1 MFRELKRRVS
11 DMPEE
16 LKSRV
21 SGVPDRRSAL
31 VPAALIMTLSSLGAI
46 LHSSA
51 HVYLIEQAICRD
63 YYASLE
69 NIGMGG
75 GSLIDE
81 TICKIPNIQSKVA
94 STYGIYKMLT
104 YVPALFLAGP
114 YGKIGRVIGKKPV
127 LILNMGSLGF
137 SGIFFAAVCYYHQ
150 VFDVRWIYTTPL
162 FDVLGGGWIIRSSF
176 TYAYVSESVDQDEL
190 SHVFYKLSASQML
203 ISFVGL
209 WLSSFLLRQNVWL
222 QIFVGFVT
230 LIIAIPVCFM
240 FPNSGK
246 ASTQPET
253 KSNFSSSEFQ
263 QSTETSS
270 LISPAGTPLVPLAIE
285 PEGGTV
291 WIVLSGLTAS
301 TTHSLELFR
310 EMLYSSPLSRT
321 TLLAFF
327 SFRAGTSIDVI
338 LKQWPCITHGW
349 VIAQVNA
356 INAYEMSVA
365 SVILL
370 TLPAI
375 SRRLLQPRFG
385 GSVLDVDLYVTK
397 ICTLGHVFGVIWMGF
412 APGRVGYILAITLW
426 NLSYGMTDA
435 LRSYVTGVIRNK
447 EEVEQLYLGIGMAEM
462 MAGIIASAAW
472 AGVFAKVV
480 GSGYLLTRLP
490 FIGSAIV
497 FVGCFTCVWA
507 LGRFDDRRKGN
518 EQV

>member
-94 STYGIYKMLT
+94 STCQAAKQHA
-104 YVPALFLAGP
+104 ALFLAGP

-137 SGIFFAAVCYYHQ
+137 SGIFFAAVLSTKMNCRK
-150 VFDVRWIYTTPL
+150 VSACGILSLTDVR
-162 FDVLGGGWIIRSSF
+162 
-176 TYAYVSESVDQDEL
+176 